1 MYVKP
6 QLASKINLTP
16 HPSKKSKQT
25 ENKYKNPFYTWITLL
40 GEKQTF
46 LKKIILFWER
56 ERNGLLIYIQQ
67 AIVFK

>member
-46 LKKIILFWER
+46 
-56 ERNGLLIYIQQ
+56 
-67 AIVFK
+67 

>member
-16 HPSKKSKQT
+16 HPSKKSKQS
-25 ENKYKNPFYTWITLL
+25 ENKYKKPFYTWITLL

-46 LKKIILFWER
+46 LKKNYFILRAREER
-56 ERNGLLIYIQQ
+56 AFNLHSAGYRI
-67 AIVFK
+67 